1 MHTDAMERLKKNKK
15 KKKNEAVGIW
25 GEVVY
30 RISRNKAAIFG
41 LCVLLVLILFAF
53 FPQVFARYGYDDQ
66 DYTRT
71 SCAPTIET
79 IVFARDLGII
89 REKLSPQLSH
99 LFAIACFYITG

>member
-1 MHTDAMERLKKNKK
+1 MAKMHTDAMERLKKNKK

-66 DYTRT
+66 DYTRMFV
-71 SCAPTIET
+71 APYLEHPMGTDNLGRDIFSR
-79 IVFARDLGII
+79 VVYGARI
-89 REKLSPQLSH
+89 S
-99 LFAIACFYITG
+99 